1 MVRDPLREGRLG
13 TKRPTGVVEF
23 LSSMKADRMI
33 AEADIL
39 VDIAH
44 LLMLRRQGIVD
55 GKTAETL
62 LPALLDLYDE
72 GIPEEAFDDRFEDIH
87 AGIEAYLIERAG
99 PDIGGRLHIGRSRN
113 DEVATCIRIRL
124 RTLLLEQMEAL
135 LQLRR
140 VILDMAAEHRESI
153 MPGFTHLQHA
163 QPTTLAHHLLAYE
176 QAFGRDFSRLQG
188 SLERVNRCP
197 LGAAAL
203 ASTGYPIDREYT
215 SEILGFSAPLQN
227 TMDAVSA
234 RDDMLEA
241 IAISAIS
248 MSTVS
253 RLAEELVLW
262 STGFVQFATLDDAYS
277 STSSIMPQKKN
288 PDVAEIMRAKAG
300 TVSGALM
307 SALSIMKGLPL
318 SYDRDL
324 QELTPHLWTAVL
336 ETKRAYMLLAE
347 MLATTT
353 FHTER
358 MAEEAGKGFSTATEL
373 ADIIVR
379 EFGISFRT
387 AHGIVGRAVR
397 KGSLSLET
405 VEEAAEEM
413 ASLSLR
419 DLGLSEKMIEEALD
433 PRYSIGVRNVPGG
446 PAPSA
451 VDTHREM
458 RGTALDAD
466 GDWWEHFEAD
476 LDRAI
481 TRLVLAARE
490 LVP

>member
-1 MVRDPLREGRLG
+1 
-13 TKRPTGVVEF
+13 
-23 LSSMKADRMI
+23 
-33 AEADIL
+33 
-39 VDIAH
+39 
-44 LLMLRRQGIVD
+44 
-55 GKTAETL
+55 
-62 LPALLDLYDE
+62 
-72 GIPEEAFDDRFEDIH
+72 
-87 AGIEAYLIERAG
+87 
-99 PDIGGRLHIGRSRN
+99 
-113 DEVATCIRIRL
+113 
-124 RTLLLEQMEAL
+124 MEAL

-347 MLATTT
+347 MLATTA

-451 VDTHREM
+451 VDAHREM